1 LADLNYLV
9 DKKYYGKRCE
19 PDSTIDDELKSL
31 SEVSVSRD
39 DGADAGA
46 GAGDDEEATVRG
58 YYLDYSSTGSIDDI
72 PEKNRNI
79 YFDINTNTVFDSQTI
94 ENATHFDNIL
104 NQLVSCG
111 IHDKKPRVDFKQ
123 MKVYLK
129 RIYDKRLYY
138 ILNDLCYF
146 KDYKIG
152 KQHCFIQ
159 DLLSNEDY
167 NTNLL
172 ENMRL
177 LTTQEFNDEYLANDD
192 KMVSFI
198 NKKDAYLN
206 TIDSGKYQ
214 DYSGKP
220 IDKKMV
226 DDILGF
232 LYESE
237 RYSLYLYLID
247 EENPQPVQGKKILVT
262 LYETVVNQKNDKVES
277 VFGKLTDSLTST
289 LMRSE
294 DKSGEKESKLME
306 SLKKGAIGAT
316 IAAAA
321 TTTATA
327 TETTTGDVVPVGP
340 KQLLKAV
347 EYVNQRSNCDGN
359 CFYNSIGML
368 SSHYMVMKEEYD
380 KYVKMNLKDQYDVQF
395 QQQTRV
401 RGQLADFLTK
411 IYKLIEGKVDVTTR
425 EYKNS
430 PILKYIMRN
439 GKRNFKYVRKISKS
453 VGYKYYGSDEEIYF
467 ASLLYLQPIITVIGV
482 SDNNVFNIFY
492 WDSYMI
498 DDVKFED
505 YISQEDDKK
514 INVNGVIDFL
524 IHQNRQYSYLTA
536 ETSKFLLNHPSSYL
550 LVGGRGHWTYAVNK
564 GLLKN
569 ESVRP
574 GASDDASEG
583 DDESEGASDD
593 AGAPSGAI
601 AVSGGNAP
609 YKVRTTKK
617 IKNKYY
623 KKGSLPSSSSSSS
636 SSSKP

>member
-1 LADLNYLV
+1 
-9 DKKYYGKRCE
+9 
-19 PDSTIDDELKSL
+19 
-31 SEVSVSRD
+31 
-39 DGADAGA
+39 
-46 GAGDDEEATVRG
+46 
-58 YYLDYSSTGSIDDI
+58 
-72 PEKNRNI
+72 
-79 YFDINTNTVFDSQTI
+79 
-94 ENATHFDNIL
+94 
-104 NQLVSCG
+104 
-111 IHDKKPRVDFKQ
+111 
-123 MKVYLK
+123 VYLK

-159 DLLSNEDY
+159 DLLSNEDD

-177 LTTQEFNDEYLANDD
+177 LTTQEFNDEYLANGD

-247 EENPQPVQGKKILVT
+247 EENPQPVKGKKILVT
-262 LYETVVNQKNDKVES
+262 LYETVVNQKNDKVEHI
-277 VFGKLTDSLTST
+277 FDKLTDSLTST

-368 SSHYMVMKEEYD
+368 SSGYMVMKEEYD
-380 KYVKMNLKDQYDVQF
+380 KYVKMSLKDQYDVQF

-401 RGQLADFLTK
+401 RGQLAASQ
-411 IYKLIEGKVDVTTR
+411 
-425 EYKNS
+425 NS
-430 PILKYIMRN
+430 
-439 GKRNFKYVRKISKS
+439 
-453 VGYKYYGSDEEIYF
+453 
-467 ASLLYLQPIITVIGV
+467 
-482 SDNNVFNIFY
+482 
-492 WDSYMI
+492 
-498 DDVKFED
+498 
-505 YISQEDDKK
+505 
-514 INVNGVIDFL
+514 
-524 IHQNRQYSYLTA
+524 
-536 ETSKFLLNHPSSYL
+536 
-550 LVGGRGHWTYAVNK
+550 
-564 GLLKN
+564 
-569 ESVRP
+569 
-574 GASDDASEG
+574 
-583 DDESEGASDD
+583 
-593 AGAPSGAI
+593 
-601 AVSGGNAP
+601 
-609 YKVRTTKK
+609 
-617 IKNKYY
+617 
-623 KKGSLPSSSSSSS
+623 
-636 SSSKP
+636 